1 MKKVTLVAALGMSIL
16 MGCTST
22 QRPNNLDNI
31 CDMFTEREDWYE
43 AALDA
48 QERWGTPIQV
58 PMSIIYQE
66 SSFIHDARPPM
77 KYMLFIPVGRG
88 SSAYGYPQA
97 KDETWDEYVREAGRW
112 GADRD
117 DFDDAI
123 DFIAWYVAKSQRVLG
138 ISKWDAY
145 DQYLAYHEGRGGF
158 SRSTYKSKAWLMNTA
173 RRVDDR
179 AKRYSAQYRAC
190 KDDLSTGWF

>member
-1 MKKVTLVAALGMSIL
+1 MLRKLLIGVSLCAFIT
-16 MGCTST
+16 GCATT
-22 QRPNNLDNI
+22 RPNNLDNMCSI
-31 CDMFTEREDWYE
+31 FEQRSDWYE

-66 SSFIHDARPPM
+66 SSFRHDAQPAMR
-77 KYMLFIPVGRG
+77 YFLFIPSGRP
-88 SSAYGYPQA
+88 STAYGYPQA
-97 KDETWDEYVREAGRW
+97 KDETWDEYIRETGNW

-123 DFIAWYVAKSQRVLG
+123 DFIAWYVNKTQRITGV
-138 ISKWDAY
+138 SKWDAY
-145 DQYLAYHEGRGGF
+145 NQYLAYHEGRGGY
-158 SRSTYKSKAWLMNTA
+158 SRGSHQSKTWLLNTA

-179 AKRYSAQYRAC
+179 AKAYSAQYRAC
-190 KDDLSTGWF
+190 KDDLDSWF